1 MDWNTLISNNYSK
14 EKEGLG
20 ITKKY
25 ECPCCR
31 HFTFN
36 EQPPGTF
43 EICPVCYWEDDSVQY
58 SDPNYEG
65 GANKVSLNKAR
76 ENFIRLGAIEK
87 EYVAWVR
94 PPLDEEKREKK

>member
-1 MDWNTLISNNYSK
+1 
-14 EKEGLG
+14 
-20 ITKKY
+20 
-25 ECPCCR
+25 
-31 HFTFN
+31 
-36 EQPPGTF
+36 
-43 EICPVCYWEDDSVQY
+43 VQY